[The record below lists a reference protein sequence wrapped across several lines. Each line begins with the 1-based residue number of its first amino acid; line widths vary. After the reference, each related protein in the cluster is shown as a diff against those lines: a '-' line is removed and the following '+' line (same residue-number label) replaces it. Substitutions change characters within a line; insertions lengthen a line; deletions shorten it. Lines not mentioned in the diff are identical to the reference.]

1 MELLNYILHELHSY
15 EHNGEQKNNL
25 ENTSYINF
33 KVEAPKTEQT
43 TAMTNET
50 RILLFDVEIV
60 VAPHVVLKKLEE
72 CIVNLT

>member
-1 MELLNYILHELHSY
+1 M
-15 EHNGEQKNNL
+15 NL
-25 ENTSYINF
+25 

-60 VAPHVVLKKLEE
+60 VAPHVVLIINCVKL
-72 CIVNLT
+72 CLK